1 MVVAAPE
8 ELEGADWRRRGWWRD
23 GTVLDDLRRAVATRA
38 EQPAIVCRYVDGSPA
53 ETLTWLELA
62 ARVDRAA
69 GGLVELGVRPGDVL
83 ALQLPN
89 GWPLAVLA
97 LAAARVGAAVGPLM
111 PILRRREVAFALAR
125 TGSPVVVAPAQ
136 HRGFSHAGMLAEV
149 ADEVPTLLSRVL
161 LDPTGPLP
169 EGVVDFTEHFVRTP
183 WEQRHP
189 AAELDG
195 LEAGAD
201 DLAQVMFTSGTTGEP
216 KGVLHSH
223 NTLYA
228 LTRAEADALHL
239 TGEDV
244 VTMGSPMTHQAGYA
258 YCLLMP
264 MLLGATAVY
273 QDGWDP
279 ALMQRVIAE
288 HRVTFSMGAP
298 TFLVDLIEAQR
309 RAPADLSSLRAFACG
324 SAPIAPVVV
333 ERAAEV
339 LGARVYALWGM
350 TENGTVTITRPE
362 DPPGRAAE
370 SDGSPVE
377 WMAVRIVDDAGEPVP
392 PGTGGRLQVRGA
404 SQCLGYFGR
413 PDLYAESLV
422 DGWFDTGD
430 LARDDGHGGIRIVG
444 RVKDVIARGGEK
456 IPVVEVE
463 AALLR
468 HPSVR
473 AAAVVGLPDERLG
486 ERACAV
492 VAADGPLTLDDLRE
506 HLAGLGMAK
515 QYWPERLE
523 LVPELPTTPSG
534 KVQKFLLRERLAD

>member
-1 MVVAAPE
+1 MVVAPPE
-8 ELEGADWRRRGWWRD
+8 DLDHAEWRERGWWRAE
-23 GTVLDDLRRAVATRA
+23 TVLGDLRRAVAA
-38 EQPAIVCRYVDGSPA
+38 HPEQPAIVCRYVDGAPS
-53 ETLTWLELA
+53 ETLSWLELA

-69 GGLVELGVRPGDVL
+69 GGLLELGVRPGAVL

-111 PILRRREVAFALAR
+111 PILRRREVAFAVAR
-125 TGSPVVVAPAQ
+125 TGSPVVVAPAE
-136 HRGFSHAGMLAEV
+136 HRGFSHADMLAEV
-149 ADEVPTLLSRVL
+149 AEEVPTLLHRVL
-161 LDPTGPLP
+161 LDPAGPLP
-169 EGVVDFTEHFVRTP
+169 DGVVDFAEHFLRTP
-183 WEQRHP
+183 WEQQHP
-189 AAELDG
+189 AAELDN
-195 LEAGAD
+195 LEAGPD

-239 TGEDV
+239 TGDDV

-258 YCLLMP
+258 YCFLMP

-279 ALMQRVIAE
+279 ALMQQVIAE

-309 RAPADLSSLRAFACG
+309 RSPVDLSSLKAFACG

-362 DPPGRAAE
+362 DPPLRASE

-377 WMAVRIVDDAGEPVP
+377 WMDVRIVDE
-392 PGTGGRLQVRGA
+392 TGSPAEGSGRLQVRGA

-413 PDLYAESLV
+413 PDLYAESLA

-444 RVKDVIARGGEK
+444 RVKDVISRGGEK

-468 HPSVR
+468 HPAVR
-473 AAAVVGLPDERLG
+473 AVAVIGLPDERLG

-492 VAADGPLTLDDLRE
+492 VATDEDLTLDDIRA
-506 HLAGLGMAK
+506 HLDGLGMAK

-534 KVQKFLLRERLAD
+534 KVQKFLLRERLAV